1 MLGLLK
7 YELSCLKKITYTFL
21 IFLVIYGI
29 FSIMSKTQMESRL
42 FIIFFS
48 VFFVI
53 GALAQWEQYKWD
65 ILAGT
70 LPISRKQIVGSIYIL
85 CIGSIVIGSAAAYLT
100 LIPGELAGG
109 HSGSAPQLIFL
120 SAAAA
125 LIYIS
130 ICIPVIICIGAVK
143 GRLVT
148 IGIFMAACIL
158 LGAVSE
164 EATGL
169 VTDFIRFIE
178 RNQVVLRYT
187 MVLAA
192 AVILLIS
199 YLFSVKRYEKK
210 DF

>member
-1 MLGLLK
+1 
-7 YELSCLKKITYTFL
+7 
-21 IFLVIYGI
+21 
-29 FSIMSKTQMESRL
+29 MESRL

-85 CIGSIVIGSAAAYLT
+85 CIGPAS
-100 LIPGELAGG
+100 
-109 HSGSAPQLIFL
+109 QLIFL